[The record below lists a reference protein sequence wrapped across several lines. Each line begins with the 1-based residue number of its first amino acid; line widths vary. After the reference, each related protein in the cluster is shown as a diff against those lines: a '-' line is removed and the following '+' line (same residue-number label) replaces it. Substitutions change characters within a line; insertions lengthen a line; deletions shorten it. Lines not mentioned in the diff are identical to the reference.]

1 MDNNSV
7 ARFDVASAVACVVL
21 IVIGAAAIYVANNF
35 SLLGSV
41 FPRVIAGLMIILS
54 CLYLL
59 LAWRRPKP
67 RLAHESGSGLRRF
80 GVMVTML
87 AWAFLLE
94 PLGFLLSGVLAFAA
108 LLVIANFDRWTARI
122 VMLYAV
128 AGVFILGS
136 LFAIFKF
143 ALQVPLPQGW
153 LF

>member
-7 ARFDVASAVACVVL
+7 ARFDVASAVACTVF
-21 IVIGAAAIYVANNF
+21 IVIGTAAIYVANDF
-35 SLLGSV
+35 SILGSV
-41 FPRVIAGLMIILS
+41 FPQVIAGLMIILS

-67 RLAHESGSGLRRF
+67 RLTHEPGSGLRRF
-80 GVMVTML
+80 GVMITML
-87 AWAFLLE
+87 AWAFLLD
-94 PLGFLLSGVLAFAA
+94 PLGFLSSGVLAFAA
-108 LLVIANFDRWTARI
+108 LLLIANFDRWTART
-122 VMLYAV
+122 VMLYAA

-136 LFAIFKF
+136 LFTIFKF